1 MYICVGYS
9 SLLLGV
15 VLEAECIENLPQV
28 WKAVST
34 LVTRAA
40 PFGTDAQRQMVRGVG
55 WVRGTG
61 PAGAQVSRTQTRT
74 GAQNT
79 LDTRD
84 LETYEVHQ
92 AIVDDGVS
100 SSV

>member
-1 MYICVGYS
+1 MKAYLRTVVG
-9 SLLLGV
+9 
-15 VLEAECIENLPQV
+15 
-28 WKAVST
+28 T

-40 PFGTDAQRQMVRGVG
+40 PFGTDAQRQMVCGVG
-55 WVRGTG
+55 WARGAG
-61 PAGAQVSRTQTRT
+61 PAGAQVNLTQTRT

-84 LETYEVHQ
+84 LEIYEVHQ
-92 AIVDDGVS
+92 AMVDDGGS